1 MCPLLKKNYHFGS
14 IYISRCRKSH
24 KISLLQQARY
34 DNRLKSQ
41 EMGDEDLEPE
51 DEDDEEAEGPELSE
65 EIEIHTSLLN

>member
-1 MCPLLKKNYHFGS
+1 MKKNYHFSS
-14 IYISRCRKSH
+14 IYISRCRKSN
-24 KISLLQQARY
+24 KISLLQKARY

-65 EIEIHTSLLN
+65 EIEIYTSLLS